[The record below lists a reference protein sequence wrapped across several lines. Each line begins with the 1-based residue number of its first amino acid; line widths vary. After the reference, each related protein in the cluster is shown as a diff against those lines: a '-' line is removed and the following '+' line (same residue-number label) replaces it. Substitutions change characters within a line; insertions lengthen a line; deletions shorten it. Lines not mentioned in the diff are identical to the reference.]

1 MILIGPFK
9 KTTNCDR
16 HVASKPNKRSGINI
30 QICAKFMIEGNIKY
44 ICWIYIVIIICLL
57 HGMYDNGNESA
68 QIKNIIE
75 VFFQVFFKC
84 FSSIII
90 NSSLVNDG
98 LNSTVHIFLKF
109 FE

>member
-1 MILIGPFK
+1 M
-9 KTTNCDR
+9 
-16 HVASKPNKRSGINI
+16 
-30 QICAKFMIEGNIKY
+30 Q
-44 ICWIYIVIIICLL
+44 
-57 HGMYDNGNESA
+57 YDNGNESA

-98 LNSTVHIFLKF
+98 LNSTVHLFLKF

>member
-44 ICWIYIVIIICLL
+44 VGYLVMILIYIYIYDIKSDDADKLL
-57 HGMYDNGNESA
+57 YVRTYISCY
-68 QIKNIIE
+68 
-75 VFFQVFFKC
+75 QVNK
-84 FSSIII
+84 
-90 NSSLVNDG
+90 L
-98 LNSTVHIFLKF
+98 
-109 FE
+109 

>member
-16 HVASKPNKRSGINI
+16 HVASKPNKRSEINI
-30 QICAKFMIEGNIKY
+30 QIRAKFMIEGNIKY
-44 ICWIYIVIIICLL
+44 MLDSI
-57 HGMYDNGNESA
+57 YDNGNEST
-68 QIKNIIE
+68 QIKNIKVFFQ

-90 NSSLVNDG
+90 NS
-98 LNSTVHIFLKF
+98 
-109 FE
+109 

>member
-57 HGMYDNGNESA
+57 HGIYDNGNEST
-68 QIKNIIE
+68 QIKNIKCVFSSVFSSVFQ
-75 VFFQVFFKC
+75 VFFQV
-84 FSSIII
+84 
-90 NSSLVNDG
+90 L
-98 LNSTVHIFLKF
+98 L
-109 FE
+109 